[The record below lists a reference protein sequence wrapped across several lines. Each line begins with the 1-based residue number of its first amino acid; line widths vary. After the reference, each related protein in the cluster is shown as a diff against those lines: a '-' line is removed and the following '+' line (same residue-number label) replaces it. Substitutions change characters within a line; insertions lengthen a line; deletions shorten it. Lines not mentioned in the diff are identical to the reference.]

1 MEEKKNFYALHAVIF
16 KKKNGWTLDK
26 AEEEV
31 NNFIK
36 SNKKHFYRETKSSFR
51 FRNIPKQKFISK
63 TFRTKNLKNGIS
75 LIMGELKPD
84 ARHLEGAGI
93 FDLFKKPVKA
103 VKEFFS
109 PRKGYNNTTT
119 KNLNAFGNIEVK
131 SLTIVRTPI
140 MGILDKALNL
150 VSFGK
155 WAQLKKEY
163 GHDKLFHL
171 ALIANL
177 GNKNLVI
184 EKNEVIN
191 VNTSY
196 KMGKES
202 ETMNVDLKGKKF
214 TINQMLDATKSLMGE
229 KNFYSY
235 DGLNNN
241 CQTFIKSC
249 LMSMGLY
256 DAEENDFV
264 FQDLSELAKKFPSIS
279 KKIMNAT
286 TNLGAVVN
294 KLTGQGEMKGR
305 GGEKREDET
314 EKEYRRRLFDEIAE
328 EMKKSFPE
336 KKKKEKE
343 MKSATSMY
351 YRGETDKT
359 PIYSAKGGINEL
371 RKYVREN
378 ALPHKEN
385 IPVEIVFK
393 SMGKR
398 EKRKYDNLAELWYV
412 TPENELKID
421 EGINTEG
428 EEGKLTR
435 ELRAILADPRTS
447 EKDKKY
453 YKKLM
458 EVKTIKFGN
467 EKLKFEEDV
476 PKEERAKE
484 NSKIQLMKKST
495 KKLIYE
501 AKNKKDLLNFI
512 KENVKPPAKN
522 IAVLLKQG
530 GKMFTGGITPDLEL
544 VLLGEYKPK
553 AEPKVE
559 PKVVIDEPKRIEIK
573 EIKQL
578 TLKQLKKVAEA
589 FNKHMNIVIGSKTK
603 KELVEELEKH
613 LEVVN
618 GELALRP
625 HVFEIMKKGK
635 KNIEVEV
642 EINKIQ
648 DDLNNL
654 VGSGKKSLE
663 DEFKMDEK
671 DHEKKLSSFEKSNP
685 SNEDIK
691 ETLAGLK
698 SITESGLTHIKK
710 LEEMLELEGG
720 SAKSAGFIRAI
731 MARKKAEEEGK
742 ETTRDD
748 AFKNYKKNGFKEQK
762 LNKSSKDLVDNVF
775 EDGIYKKLV
784 LNFAILGANYL
795 YNTKGIRDLY
805 NKEPEKAKKAV
816 ETIEETLGDEKKV
829 LDALKKQVPN
839 YNELTETEK
848 IVYMM
853 NYKQAVRASIMSKYF
868 EGMKPIEVEITE
880 ELKERMKQNYIRWYN
895 KNKKSKKPPK
905 TEEYNEL
912 LEKIENLKEGDE
924 LELPVPTKGKKET
937 IKKLKDEVKEVK
949 RKRTNENE
957 PSKERKAVDDA
968 LLEFMKRQK
977 VSEKKK
983 PSDDDFE
990 DLLAEN
996 GLTMEDLENI

>member
-16 KKKNGWTLDK
+16 KKKNGWTLEK

-36 SNKKHFYRETKSSFR
+36 TNKKHFYRETKSSFR

-75 LIMGELKPD
+75 LIMGELKPE

-93 FDLFKKPVKA
+93 FDLFKKPIKA

-109 PRKGYNNTTT
+109 PRQGFNNTTT

-150 VSFGK
+150 ISFGK
-155 WAQLKKEY
+155 WATLKKEY

-202 ETMNVDLKGKKF
+202 ETMDVDLKGKKF

-235 DGLNNN
+235 DGLKNN

-256 DAEENDFV
+256 DAEENNFV

-294 KLTGQGEMKGR
+294 KLTGQGEGV
-305 GGEKREDET
+305 EQVE
-314 EKEYRRRLFDEIAE
+314 
-328 EMKKSFPE
+328 
-336 KKKKEKE
+336 
-343 MKSATSMY
+343 
-351 YRGETDKT
+351 
-359 PIYSAKGGINEL
+359 INE
-371 RKYVREN
+371 
-378 ALPHKEN
+378 
-385 IPVEIVFK
+385 ISQF
-393 SMGKR
+393 
-398 EKRKYDNLAELWYV
+398 
-412 TPENELKID
+412 
-421 EGINTEG
+421 
-428 EEGKLTR
+428 
-435 ELRAILADPRTS
+435 
-447 EKDKKY
+447 
-453 YKKLM
+453 
-458 EVKTIKFGN
+458 
-467 EKLKFEEDV
+467 
-476 PKEERAKE
+476 
-484 NSKIQLMKKST
+484 
-495 KKLIYE
+495 
-501 AKNKKDLLNFI
+501 
-512 KENVKPPAKN
+512 
-522 IAVLLKQG
+522 
-530 GKMFTGGITPDLEL
+530 
-544 VLLGEYKPK
+544 
-553 AEPKVE
+553 
-559 PKVVIDEPKRIEIK
+559 
-573 EIKQL
+573 

-635 KNIEVEV
+635 KDIEVEV
-642 EINKIQ
+642 EIKKMQEVLDVINEELMPLEVDVKKARQKLKEDYKKEFGGENIDKILSNINNGIFGIKEINELKKKFNQPTKKDLIYFLESNTFYNYKRRNLKLPERQKYKNLKRSKEKLIKNITPENVKRKLDIEKNEKRLKQINNELNKMEEDFNKKMEEKYGVNLTEKINRINYLKFTGIKYASGNEEKELKTELANIFKELKKKFKLKTNESVIDFLHEKINIEDLYSNEKYKMLNEEKRQ
-648 DDLNNL
+648 LVKDLNLNPL
-654 VGSGKKSLE
+654 YGEGKKSLE

-671 DHEKKLSSFEKSNP
+671 DHEKKLDEFEKSNP

-698 SITESGLTHIKK
+698 SITESGMNHIKK

-742 ETTRDD
+742 ETTRDE
-748 AFKNYKKNGFKEQK
+748 AFKKYKNTGFKEQK

-848 IVYMM
+848 IIYMM

-905 TEEYNEL
+905 TTEYNEL
-912 LEKIENLKEGDE
+912 LEKIENLQEGDE

-968 LLEFMKRQK
+968 LLEYMKRQK
-977 VSEKKK
+977 VPEKKK